1 MQGRDEPTH
10 LTVCL
15 TEPPRIKA
23 ASQPTEMSITVG
35 TPLEL
40 TCVVTGVPVPTVTWE
55 KDGRLLAGPWL
66 VLGNE
71 STLHI
76 ESTKV
81 EASHSSSHLRFL
93 FVPQFFSLL
102 ALCRWLMLVCTPAWL
117 LVLLGRRAGA
127 STSTSK
133 VAWP

>member
-1 MQGRDEPTH
+1 
-10 LTVCL
+10 
-15 TEPPRIKA
+15 
-23 ASQPTEMSITVG
+23 MSITVG

-55 KDGRLLAGPWL
+55 KDGQLLAGPWL

-81 EASHSSSHLRFL
+81 GVPLSSPRLCFL
-93 FVPQFFSLL
+93 SMPQLFIPW
-102 ALCRWLMLVCTPAWL
+102 LCIGGRRWLVHLP
-117 LVLLGRRAGA
+117 GH
-127 STSTSK
+127 
-133 VAWP
+133 